1 MGIRLSILP
10 KAVAGLI
17 DQVAALATRTTAV
30 EQLLAARTQGT
41 GTITAAIGIGG
52 LGPVTVTF
60 DRAMPDTNYAVISVQ
75 LEGVSGLAGVLIPVL
90 PVTSPTKTGCVVQVR
105 NTGLIAIGVGAT
117 VRVTV
122 EKLA

>member
-10 KAVAGLI
+10 KAVAGLV